1 VVECEI
7 ETRPRIVF
15 LRKLAKLVFAP
26 LAESTTHATLLRA
39 EAQALPLGAAF
50 DTHPQDRRVFQ
61 GERDGF

>member
-26 LAESTTHATLLRA
+26 WAESTTHATLLRA
-39 EAQALPLGAAF
+39 EAEALPLWSAF
-50 DTHPQDRRVFQ
+50 DTHPGDRPIFQ
-61 GERDGF
+61 GDRDGF